1 MMFKRHPLDYA
12 QQGLMNMSGHLKNSA
27 LPILAL
33 TLGLGAFAANADTIR
48 VGMQQEP
55 TSLDPTTDATASI
68 DSMLTMNVFES
79 LTVVAEN
86 GEVKPNLATSWDV
99 SEDGLTY
106 TFQLASGVK
115 FHDGSDF
122 DAEDVLFSFNRAMAD
137 DSVNPSKEIFK
148 PIEKITAIDPQ
159 TVEIKLTNKDAFF
172 LFNMG
177 QGDSSIVAAETADTN
192 NTNPIGTGP
201 FKLDSWTRG
210 DKLTLVKN
218 TDYRDADAVALDK
231 VEFRFISDAA
241 AATAAMMAEE
251 LDAFPG
257 FPAPE
262 LLPQFEADP
271 RFRVNIGSTEGEVI
285 LAMNNAKP
293 PFDNIEV
300 RRAVSTAIN
309 REEIIEGAMYGQAV
323 PIGSFYP
330 PHGTA
335 YVDLTGA
342 YPHDTE
348 KAKEMFTEAGVAGT
362 TMTLRVPPF
371 PYAMRSAEIIQAE
384 LSAAGIDAKVE
395 NVEWGFW
402 LEEVYKKKNYDM
414 TIIAHTSPND
424 MGNFARGPDYFYG
437 YDDEKFT
444 ALWDAIRTEA
454 DPAKRDDLLKE
465 GQQYLSDQAVHGF
478 LFQMP
483 LLGVF
488 RTGVEGYWASSPVLY
503 MPLKGVSNAG

>member
-1 MMFKRHPLDYA
+1 
-12 QQGLMNMSGHLKNSA
+12 MSGHLKTTP
-27 LPILAL
+27 LPLLAL
-33 TLGLGAFAANADTIR
+33 TLGLGLAPLMVNADTLR

-55 TSLDPTTDATASI
+55 TSLDPTADATASI
-68 DSMLTMNVFES
+68 DSMLTMNVFEA
-79 LTVVAEN
+79 LTTVAEN
-86 GEVKPNLATSWDV
+86 GEVLPNLATSWEV

-106 TFQLASGVK
+106 TFTLAQGVK

-122 DAEDVLFSFNRAMAD
+122 NADDVVFSFNRAMAE
-137 DSVNPSKEIFK
+137 DSVNPSKGIFK
-148 PIEKITAIDPQ
+148 PVASVTALDPS
-159 TVEIKLTNKDAFF
+159 TVEIKLANKDAFF

-177 QGDSSIVAAETADTN
+177 QGDSAIVAEESAATN
-192 NTNPIGTGP
+192 NTNPVGTGP
-201 FKLDSWTRG
+201 FKLESWTRG
-210 DKLTLVKN
+210 DRLTLVKN
-218 TDYRDADAVALDK
+218 PDHRDADTVALDS
-231 VEFRFISDAA
+231 VEFRFISDPA

-300 RRAVSTAIN
+300 RRAVATAIN
-309 REEIIEGAMYGQAV
+309 RDEIIDGAMYGQAV

-348 KAKEMFTEAGVAGT
+348 KAKAMFEEAGVAGT

-384 LSAAGIDAKVE
+384 LSDAGIDAKVE

-402 LEEVYKKKNYDM
+402 IDEVYKKKNYDM

-437 YDDEKFT
+437 YDDAEFN
-444 ALWDAIRTEA
+444 ALWDSIQTEA
-454 DPAKRDDLLKE
+454 DPAKRDALLKE
-465 GQQYLSDQAVHGF
+465 GQQYLSDQSVHAF
-478 LFQMP
+478 LFQLP

-488 RTGVEGYWASSPVLY
+488 RTGVEGYWSSSPVLY
-503 MPLKGVSNAG
+503 MPLKGVSNGG